1 MTGLI
6 DQARDAAIKKFGAVE
21 VAKVEA
27 LRVAKAAVSASATQ
41 RSKSR
46 SGVRSHAEEAT
57 LAAEWCD
64 LGVRARELVCCIGDW

>member
-41 RSKSR
+41 RSKPKRRSQPCRRSDASR
-46 SGVRSHAEEAT
+46 
-57 LAAEWCD
+57 
-64 LGVRARELVCCIGDW
+64 